1 VRSLDVAVIGGGQA
15 ALSAGYY
22 LRRTG
27 LAFALFDASANPGGA
42 WQHAWPSLEL
52 FSPGRWSSL
61 PGWLMPPTAGTY
73 PTRDETIA
81 YLAAYEQRYA
91 LPVERPVRIVRT
103 EPVGA
108 AEGAAEGA
116 ARVATGSATSN
127 ASGRLALTTADG
139 LRIRARAVISA
150 TGTWAIPVRPALPG
164 AERFAGRVLHSAEY
178 AGPESFRKQRVVVVG
193 AGNSGAQIFADLV
206 DHAAVTWAT
215 TDPPV
220 FLPDDVD
227 GQYLFDQATARYTAI
242 KEGRTPDPPRSLG
255 DIVMVERVRA
265 VRDRGLLTRRPM
277 FTAFTPEGV
286 VWPDGGEEP
295 VDAVI
300 FATGFKPSLSHLA
313 PLTTPNSR
321 GRLEMDGL
329 HAAAHPAL
337 FPLGYGDWTGFASA
351 TLIGAGRAARN
362 VVQAVEQ
369 YLANAE
375 GPPSRTALQPSDS

>member
-1 VRSLDVAVIGGGQA
+1 VRVLDVAVVGGGQA
-15 ALSAGYY
+15 ALAAGYY

-27 LAFALFDASANPGGA
+27 LAFALFDASAAPGGA

-81 YLAAYEQRYA
+81 YLAAYEQRYE

-103 EPVGA
+103 ERSGEAEDA
-108 AEGAAEGA
+108 APRAVSGD
-116 ARVATGSATSN
+116 TGDATSN
-127 ASGRLALTTADG
+127 ASDHLVLTTADG

-150 TGTWAIPVRPALPG
+150 TGTWAMPVRPVLPG
-164 AERFAGRVLHSAEY
+164 AERFGGRVLHSAEY
-178 AGPESFRKQRVVVVG
+178 AGPEEFRQQRVVVVG

-215 TDPPV
+215 TDTPV

-242 KEGRTPDPPRSLG
+242 KESRTPDPPRSLG
-255 DIVMVERVRA
+255 DIVMVARVRA
-265 VRDRGLLTRRPM
+265 VRERGLLTRRPM
-277 FTAFTPEGV
+277 FTAFSADGV
-286 VWPDGGEEP
+286 VWPDGGEER

-300 FATGFKPSLSHLA
+300 FATGFRPSLGHLA
-313 PLTTPNSR
+313 PLATPNDR
-321 GRLEMDGL
+321 GRLAMDGL

-362 VVQAVEQ
+362 VVQAIEG
-369 YLANAE
+369 YLTNE
-375 GPPSRTALQPSDS
+375 

>member
-1 VRSLDVAVIGGGQA
+1 MRTLDVAVIGGGQA
-15 ALSAGYY
+15 ALAAGYY

-27 LAFALFDASANPGGA
+27 LSFALFDASAAPGGA

-81 YLAAYEQRYA
+81 YLAAYEQRYE

-103 EPVGA
+103 EADAEAEVGERPA
-108 AEGAAEGA
+108 GARAGGGG
-116 ARVATGSATSN
+116 GS
-127 ASGRLALTTADG
+127 LVLTTADDV
-139 LRIRARAVISA
+139 RICARAVISA
-150 TGTWAIPVRPALPG
+150 TGIWAMPVRPSLAG
-164 AERFAGRVLHSAEY
+164 AEQFTGRVLHSAEY
-178 AGPESFRKQRVVVVG
+178 AGPDEFRGQRVIVVG
-193 AGNSGAQIFADLV
+193 AGNSGAQLFADLV
-206 DHAAVTWAT
+206 DRASVSWAT
-215 TDPPV
+215 KDAPV

-227 GQYLFDQATARYTAI
+227 GQYLFDQATARYAAI
-242 KEGRTPDPPRSLG
+242 KEGRTPEPPRSLG
-255 DIVMVERVRA
+255 DIVMVDRVRA
-265 VRDRGLLTRRPM
+265 VRDRGLLTHVPM
-277 FTAFTPEGV
+277 FTAFTAHGV
-286 VWPDGGEEP
+286 VWADGREER

-300 FATGFKPSLSHLA
+300 FATGFTPSLSHLA
-313 PLTTPNSR
+313 PLAEPNAR
-321 GRLEMDGL
+321 GRLEMDGV

-369 YLANAE
+369 HLANNE
-375 GPPSRTALQPSDS
+375 GPPSRTALRPTAS